1 MVFHYTLCKFRVYLA
16 CNLCLQ
22 YGDYCSITQHGYLS
36 VNSKRRWYRFCSNI
50 KLILKPA
57 FDVISEYEKI
67 PCKVAGRVPRSTSSG
82 ALDLDSVIP
91 RAEQR
96 NIPTAS
102 CYGIVAADEA
112 IRHAGL
118 TFKTEEQSCRAG
130 TFKYLLHNYQKEKF

>member
-1 MVFHYTLCKFRVYLA
+1 MHVSRRVTVIFG
-16 CNLCLQ
+16 Q
-22 YGDYCSITQHGYLS
+22 KKT
-36 VNSKRRWYRFCSNI
+36 
-50 KLILKPA
+50 A
-57 FDVISEYEKI
+57 FDVISEYENI
-67 PCKVAGRVPRSTSSG
+67 PCKVAGRVPRRTSPG

-130 TFKYLLHNYQKEKF
+130 TFNICCTILQNRIITRKKNSDLVCVLKKCPKNSQVYISIDQK